1 MPCYSQDN
9 APEGYI
15 AKFPD
20 GPTYESEED
29 CLDACA
35 EGACC
40 ETDGTCNIKPQCE
53 CDTDNGAVFAGV
65 GEGCEACAKCCG
77 YFEYLAR
84 SVQLPEGHPPNPAG
98 SEWRNSFY
106 VSFGTVNTDRGPD
119 RSNGVIST
127 WQNSASELTGL
138 IQYSTAAQQVQ
149 GDGWLFALIA
159 TTSLGSG
166 IYGLSLVARCNH
178 LNFHQNQNPG
188 ITITLGSRI
197 AKTIKHTALDGSVT
211 TWNRTQEQ
219 NALNQGINIFVPIG
233 DFSQYFTGTY
243 SVEEHYGT
251 PFGDTSWHQP
261 LESIAITLKPGA
273 GQLLSTIDLACNFPN
288 PLP

>member
-1 MPCYSQDN
+1 MPCFSDD
-9 APEGYI
+9 EV
-15 AKFPD
+15 PD
-20 GPTYESEED
+20 DYLEKGSGSFDTEED

-65 GEGCEACAKCCG
+65 GETCEACAKCCG

-84 SVQLPEGHPPNPAG
+84 SVQIPEGYPPNPAG

-106 VSFGTVNTDRGPD
+106 VSFGTVNTDSAPS

-127 WQNSASELTGL
+127 WQNSASELTGF

-166 IYGLSLVARCNH
+166 IYGLGLVARCNH
-178 LNFHQNQNPG
+178 WNFHQNQNPG
-188 ITITLGSRI
+188 ITISFYSRI

-219 NALNQGINIFVPIG
+219 NFLNQSTNIFVPIG

-243 SVEEHYGT
+243 SLEEHYV
-251 PFGDTSWHQP
+251 PFADDSWHQP
-261 LESIAITLKPGA
+261 LESIAITLKHGA
-273 GQLLSTIDLACNFPN
+273 GQLLSTIDLSCQSPN